1 MPFLFHR
8 RPELAGLDRRARSDV
23 RRLAWHFAQRHWTL
37 HAPAFAW
44 IVFVALHTRFGLVP
58 DPRAYLLVTLGLFAA
73 AVVVIRLHIAH
84 YLRAARAIYDALGPA
99 SLDSII
105 RTRR

>member
-8 RPELAGLDRRARSDV
+8 RPELAGLNRRARSDV

-58 DPRAYLLVTLGLFAA
+58 DPRAYVFVTLGLFAA

-99 SLDSII
+99 SLTSII
-105 RTRR
+105 GTRR